1 MMHDKKYGWPTTR
14 CYPRTMEDA
23 FKHLGCDPEW
33 FFPPE
38 KNYSW
43 KDAVMLAVAIWLW
56 IGLAYYLVNL

>member
-1 MMHDKKYGWPTTR
+1 MANKHYGWPTSR

-38 KNYSW
+38 KQHNW
-43 KDAVMLAVAIWLW
+43 QNTTMLAVAIWMW
-56 IGLAYYLVNL
+56 IGLVYYLVSL